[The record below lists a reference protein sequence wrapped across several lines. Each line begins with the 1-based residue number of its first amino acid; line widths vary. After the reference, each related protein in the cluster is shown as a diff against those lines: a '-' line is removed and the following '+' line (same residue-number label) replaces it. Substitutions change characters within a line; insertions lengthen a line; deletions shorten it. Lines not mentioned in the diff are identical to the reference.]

1 MIHISIVNPTY
12 NERENIAPLLKQW
25 MSVVENRQEK
35 LEIIVVDD
43 NSPDG
48 TADAARVFSA
58 EFEYLRV
65 IKSESRKGISA
76 AWVCGCEQSRGEYIG
91 IMDADLCHSPSD
103 FMQLYDKCRSE
114 NIDMVIGSRY
124 LESSQGMRGKSLA
137 AILASHIAQ
146 IFIRM
151 LFRIAL
157 SDATH
162 SFRIFKKDLV
172 NQIIPNIGSKGNS
185 WLMEFS
191 LMVVQLG
198 YRVSEHPISYGTR
211 TFGKTKLNLGKEGF
225 RFLWRMVILKSKL

>member
-1 MIHISIVNPTY
+1 MINISIVIPTY
-12 NERENIAPLLKQW
+12 NERENIKPLLKQW
-25 MSVVENRQEK
+25 ESVVEKRQEK

-48 TADAARVFSA
+48 TADAVREFSA

-137 AILASHIAQ
+137 AILTSHIAQ
-146 IFIRM
+146 IIIRM

-191 LMVVQLG
+191 LMVVQRG
-198 YRVSEHPISYGTR
+198 YRVSEHPISYGAR

-225 RFLWRMVILKSKL
+225 RLLWRMALLKRKL

>member
-1 MIHISIVNPTY
+1 MIHISIVIPTY

-25 MSVVENRQEK
+25 ESVVEKRQEK

-48 TADAARVFSA
+48 TADAVRVFSA

-91 IMDADLCHSPSD
+91 FMDADLCHRPSD

-124 LESSQGMRGKSLA
+124 LESSQGMGSKSLA

-146 IFIRM
+146 ILIRM

-172 NQIIPNIGSKGNS
+172 NQIIPNIGGKGNS

-191 LMVVQLG
+191 LMVVHLG
-198 YRVSEHPISYGTR
+198 YSVSEHPISYGTR

-225 RFLWRMVILKSKL
+225 RCLWRMIILKCKL